1 MIEATI
7 TRKKGDT
14 ITLCAES
21 WEQIFKLLCDFDF
34 ISLKAKEI
42 REKKGVGLTL
52 SCIISAP
59 IGMRSR
65 LCGAA

>member
-7 TRKKGDT
+7 TRKKGDM

-42 REKKGVGLTL
+42 REKKGVGLT
-52 SCIISAP
+52 
-59 IGMRSR
+59 
-65 LCGAA
+65 

>member
-42 REKKGVGLTL
+42 REKKGRQQ
-52 SCIISAP
+52 SNE
-59 IGMRSR
+59 
-65 LCGAA
+65 